1 MSFSIDFNVFI
12 SGGYLDDKVVDWK
25 IFRYGYREYGGEC
38 RRVVIDID

>member
-1 MSFSIDFNVFI
+1 MSFGIDFNVFI

-25 IFRYGYREYGGEC
+25 IFWYGYREYGGEC